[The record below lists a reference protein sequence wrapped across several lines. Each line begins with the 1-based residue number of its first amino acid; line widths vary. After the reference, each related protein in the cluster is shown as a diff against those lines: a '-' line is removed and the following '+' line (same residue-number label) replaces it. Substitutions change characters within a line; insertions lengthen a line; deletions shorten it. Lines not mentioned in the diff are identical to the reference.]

1 LADSDDAF
9 RARQR
14 AASAHGENDEAPMI
28 GATPQFPAIDDWQKM
43 SETEQDALLARMES
57 ARRRGA
63 LLNWLLIALACMAAG
78 AGIVLAILKMG

>member
-1 LADSDDAF
+1 
-9 RARQR
+9 
-14 AASAHGENDEAPMI
+14 MI

-57 ARRRGA
+57 ARRRGT
-63 LLNWLLIALACMAAG
+63 LLYRLLIALACTAAS

>member
-1 LADSDDAF
+1 
-9 RARQR
+9 
-14 AASAHGENDEAPMI
+14 MI

-63 LLNWLLIALACMAAG
+63 LLYRLLIALACTAAG
-78 AGIVLAILKMG
+78 AGIVLAILKMW